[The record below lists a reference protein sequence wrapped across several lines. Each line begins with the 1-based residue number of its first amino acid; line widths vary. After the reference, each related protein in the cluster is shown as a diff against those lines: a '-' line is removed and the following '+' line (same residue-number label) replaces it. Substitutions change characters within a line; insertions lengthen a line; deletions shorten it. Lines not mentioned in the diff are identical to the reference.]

1 MHVDGIQLRWH
12 SSASGKKYM
21 IELTDVKYVES
32 GKKTHN
38 FRKSAS
44 MAASDSHCFSL
55 VCQTTTVDLEAMN
68 NRDRDLLVDN
78 FHNVI
83 ERIIADRSEND
94 V

>member
-12 SSASGKKYM
+12 SSTSGKKYM

-38 FRKSAS
+38 FRKPAS
-44 MAASDSHCFSL
+44 GNAPDSLCFSL
-55 VCQTTTVDLEAMN
+55 VCQATTVDLEATSPA
-68 NRDRDLLVDN
+68 DRDLLVDN

-83 ERIIADRSEND
+83 ERIIADRNEND